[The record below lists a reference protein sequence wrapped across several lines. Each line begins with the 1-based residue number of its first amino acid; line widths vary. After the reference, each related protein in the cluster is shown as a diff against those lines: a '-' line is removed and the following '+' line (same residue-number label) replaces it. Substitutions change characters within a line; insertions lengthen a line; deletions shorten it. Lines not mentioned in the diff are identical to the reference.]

1 MKLNVLSSFWDW
13 ILGASRDEDPERE
26 PESEPERPL
35 IHEQEPQPTVTITEP
50 VMGREHHIMG
60 DATPG
65 QGSIYKSPLDIGATH
80 SMEGEKNMNAHEI
93 GMDF

>member
-1 MKLNVLSSFWDW
+1 MKSSIISSFWDF
-13 ILGASRDEDPERE
+13 ILGVSRDEEQESERE
-26 PESEPERPL
+26 PEPEKPL
-35 IHEQEPQPTVTITEP
+35 IHEQEPPQPTVTEP

-65 QGSIYKSPLDIGATH
+65 QGSIYKSPLDLGASH

>member
-1 MKLNVLSSFWDW
+1 MRWNVLSNFWDW
-13 ILGASRDEDPERE
+13 ILGVSRDEE
-26 PESEPERPL
+26 PEPEPVPAL

-50 VMGREHHIMG
+50 VMGREHSIMS

-80 SMEGEKNMNAHEI
+80 SMEGEKDMNPHDY